1 MRRHRLPA
9 GVLRRA
15 VLCCCGAVLLLAA
28 ALGAQDWRRRW
39 LTPPPDRQPDAR
51 GAFSFCRLFYTPVR
65 REAGGQGWR
74 TDYPLSDRH
83 LMIRLSELTS
93 TPVGWRDDGEPAYAV
108 VRATDAEL
116 FRCPFLFASDVG
128 TIGLTDEEAARLRE
142 YLLKGGFLWVDDFWG
157 ERAWVHWT
165 GEIRRVLPEHP
176 IVDVTPEHPL
186 FSAVYHVR
194 ALPQVPSIQFW
205 RRSGGAVSERGQE
218 SAEPRMRAILDDA
231 GRILVLMTHNTDIAD
246 GWEREGEEEEFFYA
260 FSPEAYAVGINVVIW
275 AMTH

>member
-1 MRRHRLPA
+1 VPDWPRFVSRWRPGTYGIGPRRRRPRDRARIARLCKEVRRGPGAPRPREASMRRHRLPA

-93 TPVGWRDDGEPAYAV
+93 TPVGWRDD
-108 VRATDAEL
+108 
-116 FRCPFLFASDVG
+116 
-128 TIGLTDEEAARLRE
+128 
-142 YLLKGGFLWVDDFWG
+142 
-157 ERAWVHWT
+157 
-165 GEIRRVLPEHP
+165 
-176 IVDVTPEHPL
+176 
-186 FSAVYHVR
+186 
-194 ALPQVPSIQFW
+194 
-205 RRSGGAVSERGQE
+205 
-218 SAEPRMRAILDDA
+218 
-231 GRILVLMTHNTDIAD
+231 
-246 GWEREGEEEEFFYA
+246 
-260 FSPEAYAVGINVVIW
+260 
-275 AMTH
+275 